1 LKFTTYGAYPFFYS
15 ISPFPILI
23 FIFALPKLYIGGVEA
38 LEFELLLEP
47 SALLEALAPGCPFLN
62 AF

>member
-1 LKFTTYGAYPFFYS
+1 M
-15 ISPFPILI
+15 
-23 FIFALPKLYIGGVEA
+23 GGVDA

-47 SALLEALAPGCPFLN
+47 SALFEALAPGWPFLN